1 MNYIIL
7 DIETQDKIDFSNQ
20 EESIR
25 SLRLSIAV
33 TYNSLTNNYSVY
45 TEDEIPQLI
54 DELTLADEIIG
65 VNLLAFDYPV
75 LAKYDENVDFEGFNT
90 IDILDELKQHLDFR
104 VPLSNMALAT
114 LGEDKSGDGLEAI
127 SLFHN
132 GELMELI
139 EYCKQDVIL
148 TRKLYEYGKAKG
160 FIKYR
165 DNKLGVQK
173 VTVNWNHD
181 E

>member
-1 MNYIIL
+1 MNCIIL

-25 SLRLSIAV
+25 NLSVSIAV
-33 TYNSLTNNYSVY
+33 TYNSLTKKYSVY

-54 DELTLADEIIG
+54 DELSLADVIIG

-75 LAKYDENVDFEGFNT
+75 LEKYDKNVDFEGFNT
-90 IDILDELKQHLDFR
+90 IDILDMLKQYLGFR
-104 VPLSNMALAT
+104 VSLSNMASAT

-127 SLFHN
+127 SLFRN
-132 GELMELI
+132 GELMELV

-148 TRKLYEYGKAKG
+148 TRKIYEYGKAKG
-160 FIKYR
+160 FIKYC

-173 VTVNWNHD
+173 ADVNWNQN